1 VQSFFGVRSSRRG
14 QDGTRE
20 QSTSTRPPQ
29 TVAQIQSMLD
39 WQILEAHL
47 APPPQTGHQ
56 AAECVPSF
64 SSITQEAADGV
75 PSSSD
80 SNRESTQHSMKTSS
94 TRHLG
99 YELLSR
105 EFHNSHA
112 EVGCKARELRSMVL
126 QAGIIE
132 SDPQS
137 ELQTSYRQLMKDAT
151 ELFRVVADK
160 MYRLRTKIDL
170 SGSVTVRSQERHQGA
185 VSGTRT
191 ARPHRP
197 SAVTY
202 QARSWHL
209 RAGDETSSHSS
220 NDYRVSCTR
229 PIRARSSV
237 RGASTFQG
245 RNLSLVARDAALQE
259 RQSDPCDPTRRQ
271 SVHLTLSSGSVQSDT
286 LLAENDDVANL
297 LGIQSTFSD
306 LPGLDMEIS
315 AHSEGS
321 LQ

>member
-1 VQSFFGVRSSRRG
+1 
-14 QDGTRE
+14 
-20 QSTSTRPPQ
+20 
-29 TVAQIQSMLD
+29 
-39 WQILEAHL
+39 
-47 APPPQTGHQ
+47 
-56 AAECVPSF
+56 
-64 SSITQEAADGV
+64 
-75 PSSSD
+75 
-80 SNRESTQHSMKTSS
+80 
-94 TRHLG
+94 
-99 YELLSR
+99 
-105 EFHNSHA
+105 
-112 EVGCKARELRSMVL
+112 MVL

-170 SGSVTVRSQERHQGA
+170 SGSVTFRSQERHQGA

-209 RAGDETSSHSS
+209 RAGDDTSSHSS

-229 PIRARSSV
+229 PTRARSSV

-297 LGIQSTFSD
+297 LGIKAHLVICQVLTWRSQLIQRVARNRSD
-306 LPGLDMEIS
+306 LS
-315 AHSEGS
+315 AEALHLQYEDAFSHSPPV
-321 LQ
+321 L